1 MEVRVAKEYRFNFKN
16 LDVYQAAVDHF
27 VWTVQVVAELPG
39 APFAIRSQ
47 FLRAA
52 LSIMANI
59 GEANGRDK
67 KPGETEQHYRYALGS
82 AHECAAFLDAL
93 AALRSMS
100 DGEYNQREEHLARIA
115 SMLVRLMQKHSAR
128 R

>member
-1 MEVRVAKEYRFNFKN
+1 MAKEYRFNFKN

-27 VWTVQVVAELPG
+27 SWTVDVVAEMPR
-39 APFAIRSQ
+39 APFAVTSQ
-47 FLRAA
+47 LLKAA
-52 LSIMANI
+52 LSVMANI

-93 AALRSMS
+93 AAFGTIS
-100 DGEYNQREEHLARIA
+100 DSEYNQREEHLARIA
-115 SMLVRLMQKHSAR
+115 SMLVPLMQRHADR
-128 R
+128 RSP